1 MGFLREVTHCLFLL
15 FLGAG
20 ILAYFLSTYITK
32 SLAVVSQKIKSVEI
46 GDNNERLNWKNND
59 EIGILVTAYNDML
72 NKLEISKEKLAL
84 NERQNAWREMAK
96 QVAHEIKKPTDAYE
110 VKCSTSF

>member
-1 MGFLREVTHCLFLL
+1 MGVPKEVTHCILL
-15 FLGAG
+15 VISWGC

-59 EIGILVTAYNDML
+59 EIGILVTAYNEML
-72 NKLEISKEKLAL
+72 NKLEISKE
-84 NERQNAWREMAK
+84 N
-96 QVAHEIKKPTDAYE
+96 
-110 VKCSTSF
+110 